1 MSESRK
7 TNWSG
12 QLSETMRTWVS
23 AIHQILSRKRSLVMA
38 LILSQEG
45 STPRTAGTRML
56 IGADGVV
63 VGTIGGGRIEAGV
76 METAREMLGKP
87 GAVIRSFD
95 LTSEI
100 ADAMDM
106 ICGGKLEIL
115 IDSIAPDETNRLFF
129 SSLLQMLDNRQKG
142 LMVTELRGSDSAV
155 LQVMRAV
162 LCEDGRVI
170 GDSDFKTIIDSI
182 PKNLCDLVLTQSG
195 GRRFFVEPVMA
206 AGTVYLFG
214 AGHVS
219 LQTAILAKR
228 VGFET
233 VVLDDRVEFA
243 NTSRFS
249 DANDVRVLASFEQ
262 ALDGLEII
270 ADSYLVILTRGH
282 LHDKTVLHQALK
294 TSAGYIGMIG
304 SRKKRD
310 AIYRLLE
317 NEGFSACDFEKVHC
331 PIGLSIGAQS
341 PEEIAVSI
349 VAELIHARSVK

>member
-1 MSESRK
+1 MK
-7 TNWSG
+7 K
-12 QLSETMRTWVS
+12 WVR
-23 AIHQILSRKRSLVMA
+23 AVHEILSRKQPLVMA
-38 LILSQEG
+38 LILNQEG
-45 STPRTAGTRML
+45 STPRTSGTRML
-56 IGADGVV
+56 IGADGWVA
-63 VGTIGGGRIEAGV
+63 GTIGGGRIEADV

-95 LTSEI
+95 LTSAL

-106 ICGGKLEIL
+106 ICGGKLDIL
-115 IDSIAPDETNRLFF
+115 LEAITPDETNRRFF
-129 SSLLQMLDNRQKG
+129 SALHQMLDQRQKG
-142 LMVTELRGSDSAV
+142 MLITELLESGSAA
-155 LQVMRAV
+155 LQIRRAV
-162 LCEDGRVI
+162 LLPDGGGI
-170 GDSDFKTIIDSI
+170 GDREIKTRIDGM
-182 PKNLCDLVLTQSG
+182 PHRPRTPALLQTGD
-195 GRRFFVEPVMA
+195 RRFFVEPVMA

-233 VVLDDRVEFA
+233 VVLDDRAEFA
-243 NTSRFS
+243 NAGRFS
-249 DANDVRVLASFEQ
+249 DADEVRVPSSFEQ
-262 ALDGLEII
+262 AFEGLHIH

-282 LHDKTVLHQALK
+282 LHDKTVLQQALN

-310 AIYRLLE
+310 ALYRALE
-317 NEGFSACDFEKVHC
+317 KEGFSPADFERVHC
-331 PIGLSIGAQS
+331 PIGLSIGAQT

>member
-1 MSESRK
+1 MRK
-7 TNWSG
+7 
-12 QLSETMRTWVS
+12 WVS
-23 AIHQILSRKRSLVMA
+23 AVNETLSRKQPLVMA

-45 STPRTAGTRML
+45 STPRTTGTRMM
-56 IGADGVV
+56 IGADGY
-63 VGTIGGGRIEAGV
+63 VGTIGGGRIEASV
-76 METAREMLGKP
+76 METAREMLIKP
-87 GAVIRSFD
+87 GAVTMSFD

-106 ICGGKLEIL
+106 VCGGKLEIL

-129 SSLLQMLDNRQKG
+129 SSLLQMLDQRQKG
-142 LMVTELRGSDSAV
+142 LMVTELLESGV
-155 LQVMRAV
+155 LQVNRAV
-162 LCEDGRVI
+162 LREDGVVI
-170 GDSDFKTIIDSI
+170 GTPDLEMEIDSI
-182 PKNLCDLVLTQSG
+182 PKKLLAPILIQSG
-195 GRRFFVEPVMA
+195 DRRLFIEPVMA
-206 AGTVYLFG
+206 PGTVYLFG

-228 VGFET
+228 VGFEV

-249 DANDVRVLASFEQ
+249 DADDVRVPASFEI
-262 ALDGLEII
+262 AFEGLEIH

-282 LHDKTVLHQALK
+282 LHDKTVLQQALK
-294 TSAGYIGMIG
+294 TPAGYIGMIG

-310 AIYRLLE
+310 AIYQALE
-317 NEGFSACDFEKVHC
+317 NEGFTAKDFQKVHC
-331 PIGLSIGAQS
+331 PIGLSIGAQT